1 MPLVGE
7 KRDFFLRPNKNKTQ
21 PRLRPAHRDVL
32 DGFRYVPAKTVSK
45 IYRKH
50 LAESIGKSR
59 GHQEVQGRYTF
70 GLCNWL
76 SRPGVQEMAVG
87 FQALG
92 GQTHSGG
99 GPCRSFWCFPLGIT
113 STCISVPICMCMI
126 GAEGTQ

>member
-7 KRDFFLRPNKNKTQ
+7 KKIFFLRPNKNKTQ
-21 PRLRPAHRDVL
+21 PRLRPAHSDVL

-50 LAESIGKSR
+50 LAESTGKSR
-59 GHQEVQGRYTF
+59 GHQEVEGRYTL

-99 GPCRSFWCFPLGIT
+99 GGGLTDPSGAFHWELLQLTYLFP
-113 STCISVPICMCMI
+113 SAC
-126 GAEGTQ
+126 A